1 VAETLP
7 TRKSQSKSHEMKAC
21 WQVQEIPMRMKI
33 RTFLAELKDLFSQ
46 HRKEIG
52 AVSKS
57 D

>member
-1 VAETLP
+1 
-7 TRKSQSKSHEMKAC
+7 MKAC

>member
-1 VAETLP
+1 VVAETLP
-7 TRKSQSKSHEMKAC
+7 TRKSQSKSHE
-21 WQVQEIPMRMKI
+21 MKI